1 MKTKMNDDIRIRY
14 SDSSTSDEIILELM
28 KIESDVY
35 APEYRGEYDS
45 IAKRFHKF
53 RDMFV
58 FAYDGDKVIG
68 YLCFFPISKRLHDE
82 IVYSEGFHDD
92 DIEPEDVVQ
101 LTHNNYIYFL
111 SIALYKAYQGR
122 GIGRTMV
129 DAFFDKLKEESE
141 KGRNIEDIVA
151 SVVTDQ
157 GEKIA
162 RDYGFSLVKDYSET
176 AHYKLF
182 RKGEN
187 EI

>member
-1 MKTKMNDDIRIRY
+1 MWV
-14 SDSSTSDEIILELM
+14 DEETQAF
-28 KIESDVY
+28 IESKNLNIKTRVM
-35 APEYRGEYDS
+35 
-45 IAKRFHKF
+45 KF
-53 RDMFV
+53 EELPYYKNRNKYLNFLKEMKKCSFNQ
-58 FAYDGDKVIG
+58 G
-68 YLCFFPISKRLHDE
+68 YLLN
-82 IVYSEGFHDD
+82 